1 MRHSTAAAMA
11 LLLAGCSHSDEPE
24 AATGSVYKVYFLGG
38 QSNMEGFG
46 YSKDLPKGAAAK
58 AADVPIYHGR
68 TLQDGSEG
76 GGEGLWAFMQP
87 GHGFGFETDG
97 KSNSYSDR
105 FGPEITFAGRMSA
118 GDDGDRIAIIKFT
131 RGGTALVDGVS
142 GYGSWDP
149 EYADATGRNQ
159 LDYAL
164 SSIESALAAR
174 DIDGDGVEDTLVPS
188 GIVWMQGEADAFD
201 SEEASSN
208 YAQNLSRVMGTFR
221 EALGDADLPVVI
233 GRIKDS
239 GDTED
244 TRVMRFSPRVQEQQA
259 EYVAKDKCAAL
270 VDATRDFGFL
280 DDGWHYC
287 SEDYVVLGRA
297 FADAMTRLEADC

>member
-1 MRHSTAAAMA
+1 MRYITAAAMA
-11 LLLAGCSHSDEPE
+11 LLLAGCAYSPEPE
-24 AATGSVYKVYFLGG
+24 AGTGSVYKVYFLNG

-46 YSKDLPKGAAAK
+46 YSEDLPDGAAAQ
-58 AADVPIYHGR
+58 AAGVLIFHGR
-68 TLQDGSEG
+68 TLQDGSAG
-76 GGEGLWAFMQP
+76 GGEGLWTPMQP

-97 KSNSYSDR
+97 KTNSYSDR
-105 FGPEITFAGRMSA
+105 FGPELTFAGSMSA
-118 GDDGDRIAIIKFT
+118 ARDGERVAIIKFT

-149 EYADATGRNQ
+149 EYADATRRNQ

-174 DIDGDGVEDTLVPS
+174 DIDGDGIEDTLVPS

-208 YAQNLSRVMGTFR
+208 YAQNLRRIMRLFR
-221 EALGDADLPVVI
+221 GALGDADLPVVI

-239 GDTED
+239 GDSED
-244 TRVMRFSPRVQEQQA
+244 SRVMRFSPRVQQQQA
-259 EYVAKDKCAAL
+259 EFVAQDECAAL
-270 VDATRDFGFL
+270 VDATRHFGFL
-280 DDGWHYC
+280 EDGWHYR

-297 FADAMTRLEADC
+297 FADAMTKLETDC